1 MPYDGTIE
9 IDEFR
14 FMDTRDMPE
23 RDYRPDRDLPP
34 RPRPQYS
41 GPSSRQLRQER
52 QRQEQMAAYLATNP
66 GAQRES
72 QAEYY
77 ARTQPGVYNSEG
89 RRINPLAE
97 VVNNPGVTVTAAEV
111 KAINDPKKMMTPRG
125 EIIQR
130 SSFSMWPMLKPK
142 RTRKKTKTD
151 KTMSSCLKQANAKGK
166 LKNGKFRK
174 GWDQSRIMTYAHK
187 LCRKEMGTKKGM
199 VRKTARRAYKK

>member
-14 FMDTRDMPE
+14 YMDTRDRPE
-23 RDYRPDRDLPP
+23 RDWRERDPPP
-34 RPRPQYS
+34 RR
-41 GPSSRQLRQER
+41 
-52 QRQEQMAAYLATNP
+52 
-66 GAQRES
+66 
-72 QAEYY
+72 AE
-77 ARTQPGVYNSEG
+77 PPV
-89 RRINPLAE
+89 RINPLAE
-97 VVNNPGVTVTAAEV
+97 VVNNPRVTVTAAEV
-111 KAINDPKKMMTPRG
+111 KAINDPKLMMTPRG

-130 SSFSMWPMLKPK
+130 SSFQMWPMLKPK

-187 LCRKEMGTKKGM
+187 LCRKEMGTKKKM
-199 VRKTARRAYKK
+199 VRKTARRAYKR